1 MKKFFE
7 KVSSCRYTVICDIEI
22 LQQLF
27 GVSMYFSKK
36 CNKKPDK
43 NQVYGWDQRW
53 PIAQNVGLGLL
64 EAWDDL

>member
-7 KVSSCRYTVICDIEI
+7 KVSSNRFTNSYGYEN

-27 GVSMYFSKK
+27 GVSMYFAKK

-43 NQVYGWDQRW
+43 NQVCRW
-53 PIAQNVGLGLL
+53 HKWWPKGQMEGFGPFGSLG
-64 EAWDDL
+64 